1 MTSICNVYRYHPYIN
16 EYMELVESR
25 KIRSCKEQKQLMKL
39 VRETLDD
46 PNVYLDVQAIEDSV
60 NVPAPYFPF
69 ELFTW

>member
-1 MTSICNVYRYHPYIN
+1 MMTMTSICNVYRYHPYIN

-46 PNVYLDVQAIEDSV
+46 PNVYLDVQ
-60 NVPAPYFPF
+60 
-69 ELFTW
+69 